1 MVKADIFIIMDVFIK
16 DKLKIIKQT
25 DSVYIMI
32 LFKVTNI
39 TDSGKTMFHMER
51 ENKNSKMALIMK
63 GNFSME

>member
-16 DKLKIIKQT
+16 AKLKIIKQT

-39 TDSGKTMFHMER
+39 TDSGKMMFHMER

>member
-1 MVKADIFIIMDVFIK
+1 
-16 DKLKIIKQT
+16 
-25 DSVYIMI
+25 MI

-39 TDSGKTMFHMER
+39 TDSGKMMFHMER

>member
-16 DKLKIIKQT
+16 AKLKIIKQT

-39 TDSGKTMFHMER
+39 TDSGKMMFLMER
-51 ENKNSKMALIMK
+51 ENKYSKMALIMK
-63 GNFSME
+63 DNFSME